1 VGEAV
6 TDQWRSGGAQIGTS
20 LHIRLPNQYQIR
32 TIAMSDNIVIDLLRA
47 IRADIGELKVDMR
60 EVKERLGILEQQ
72 YASMSRRVDRI
83 GGDVERI
90 KTRLD
95 LVDTAP

>member
-1 VGEAV
+1 MHRYVAGR
-6 TDQWRSGGAQIGTS
+6 RSSAARRGRYADS
-20 LHIRLPNQYQIR
+20 ER
-32 TIAMSDNIVIDLLRA
+32 TIAMSDNIVLDLLRA